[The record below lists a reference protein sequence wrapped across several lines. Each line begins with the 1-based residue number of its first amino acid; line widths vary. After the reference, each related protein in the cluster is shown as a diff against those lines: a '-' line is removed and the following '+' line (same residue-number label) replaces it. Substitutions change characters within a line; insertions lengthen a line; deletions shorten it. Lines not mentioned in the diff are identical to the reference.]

1 MATLID
7 RWLESRSSRS
17 PLTDRWLRPGRPR
30 TQFPPYEL
38 GDPDIVG
45 LAEAR
50 TSTVARIYHK
60 GHEQAWDGRAVLDD
74 LVAKHGGIHFPED
87 KKQAFARV
95 ASVLLWGEL
104 AAWSISADL
113 AVKLDDTP
121 AKMAASSQ
129 VFDEARHFY
138 VLRDYL
144 WRAGIDVMHLGGWS
158 RRLLVELL
166 ETDNLLF
173 KVVGMQ
179 LLVESTAV
187 LMFRTLAEANLEP
200 VLTELLY
207 YFERDE
213 ARHVGLGVLTLPE
226 VLAGLSESD
235 ARRLW
240 WFQTRMNLEMLFG
253 GLTLRHAFDELGVD
267 QAEMNLQGFK
277 YHNEIVRRMRRD
289 HGDGDKAHDSR
300 SLRGLFRISRTAQD
314 SFQEFFFPSKPRS
327 QLSTK
332 MFDAVVSF
340 AETTDR
346 WMRTRDAKLSASH

>member
-1 MATLID
+1 MATLA
-7 RWLESRSSRS
+7 E
-17 PLTDRWLRPGRPR
+17 RWLRPRTPR
-30 TQFPPYEL
+30 TQFPPYDY
-38 GDPDIVG
+38 GDPAIVG

-60 GHEQAWDGRAVLDD
+60 GHEQAWDGRAVLDE

-87 KKQAFARV
+87 KKQAFGRV

-113 AVKLDDTP
+113 ALKLEDTP

-138 VLRDYL
+138 VLRDYM
-144 WRAGIDVMHLGGWS
+144 WRAGIPVSRLGGWS

-166 ETDNLLF
+166 ETENLLY

-187 LMFRTLAEANLEP
+187 VMFRTIAETKLEP
-200 VLTELLY
+200 VLSELLY

-226 VLAGLSESD
+226 VLADLSEAD
-235 ARRLW
+235 ALRLW
-240 WFQTRMNLEMLFG
+240 WFQTRMNLEMTLG
-253 GLTLRHAFDELGVD
+253 GITLRHAFDDLGID
-267 QAEMNLQGFK
+267 QAEMNMQGFK
-277 YHNEIVRRMRRD
+277 YYSEIHRRMRGVRPNSGSD
-289 HGDGDKAHDSR
+289 AKSVK
-300 SLRGLFRISRTAQD
+300 GLFRISRAGQNAFQD
-314 SFQEFFFPSKPRS
+314 FFFPKKPRS
-327 QLSTK
+327 PLQAR

-340 AETTDR
+340 AERTDEWLR
-346 WMRTRDAKLSASH
+346 ARSPA

>member
-1 MATLID
+1 MATLT
-7 RWLESRSSRS
+7 E
-17 PLTDRWLRPGRPR
+17 RWLRPRTPR

-38 GDPDIVG
+38 GDLSIVG

-60 GHEQAWDGRAVLDD
+60 GHEQAWDGRAVMDELI
-74 LVAKHGGIHFPED
+74 AKHGPIAFPESKRD
-87 KKQAFARV
+87 AFARV

-113 AVKLDDTP
+113 ALKLEDTP

-144 WRAGIDVMHLGGWS
+144 WRAGVPVRQLGGWS

-166 ETDNLLF
+166 ETDNLLY

-187 LMFRTLAEANLEP
+187 VMFRMIAEAKLEP
-200 VLTELLY
+200 VLTDLLY

-226 VLAGLSESD
+226 VLAGLSERD
-235 ARRLW
+235 AVRLW
-240 WFQTRMNLEMLFG
+240 WFQTRMNLEMTMG
-253 GLTLRHAFDELGVD
+253 GITLRHAFDDLGID

-277 YHNEIVRRMRRD
+277 YHSEIVRRMRRD
-289 HGDGDKAHDSR
+289 HDEKTTEATK
-300 SLRGLFRISRTAQD
+300 GLFKISRKAQD
-314 SFQEFFFPSKPRS
+314 SFQEFFFPTKPRS
-327 QLSTK
+327 MLQAR
-332 MFDAVVSF
+332 MFDAVVSV

-346 WMRTRDAKLSASH
+346 WMRSRDARLATS

>member
-1 MATLID
+1 MATLT
-7 RWLESRSSRS
+7 E
-17 PLTDRWLRPGRPR
+17 RWLRPRTPR
-30 TQFPPYEL
+30 TQFPPYEY
-38 GDPDIVG
+38 GDPTIVG

-60 GHEQAWDGRAVLDD
+60 GHEQAWDGRAVLDE
-74 LVAKHGGIHFPED
+74 LVAKHDGIHFPDD
-87 KKQAFARV
+87 KKQAFGRV

-113 AVKLDDTP
+113 ALKLEDTP

-138 VLRDYL
+138 VLRDYM
-144 WRAGIDVMHLGGWS
+144 WRAQIPIHRLGGWS

-166 ETDNLLF
+166 ETENLMH

-187 LMFRTLAEANLEP
+187 VMFRFMAKANIEP
-200 VLTELLY
+200 VLSELLY

-213 ARHVGLGVLTLPE
+213 ARHVGLGVLTLPD
-226 VLAGLSESD
+226 VLGGLTERD
-235 ARRLW
+235 ALRLW
-240 WFQTRMNLEMLFG
+240 WFQTRMNLEMLLG
-253 GLTLRHAFDELGVD
+253 GITLRHAFDDLGID

-277 YHNEIVRRMRRD
+277 YHAEILRRMRK
-289 HGDGDKAHDSR
+289 DKPGRGADAASIK
-300 SLRGLFRISRTAQD
+300 GLFKISRTAQD
-314 SFQEFFFPSKPRS
+314 TFQEFFFPTKPRGPLGTS
-327 QLSTK
+327 
-332 MFDAVVSF
+332 MFNALVTV

-346 WMRTRDAKLSASH
+346 WLRERAPA